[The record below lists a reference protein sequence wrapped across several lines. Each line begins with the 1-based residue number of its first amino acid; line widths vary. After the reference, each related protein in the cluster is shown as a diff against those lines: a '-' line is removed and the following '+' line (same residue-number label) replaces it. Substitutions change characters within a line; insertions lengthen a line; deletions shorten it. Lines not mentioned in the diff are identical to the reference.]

1 MTGTL
6 ECPSWAEG
14 FSLHK
19 VDMSRKA
26 NDAFK
31 RLLHFKDDIMPEVYK
46 NSAALLPNHG
56 ALKSAFQ
63 RLDAS
68 IEDYIDKMPPL
79 PKSPSPRRAVARTPA
94 EGNVSLPM
102 SHDLEGKLGGRRR
115 TYRKRGRKQK
125 SRRRR

>member
-1 MTGTL
+1 
-6 ECPSWAEG
+6 
-14 FSLHK
+14 
-19 VDMSRKA
+19 MSRKA

-63 RLDAS
+63 RLDTS

-79 PKSPSPRRAVARTPA
+79 PKSPSPRRAVARTAA
-94 EGNVSLPM
+94 EGNVSLPKNHLSLEM
-102 SHDLEGKLGGRRR
+102 SNPFEGKLGGRRR